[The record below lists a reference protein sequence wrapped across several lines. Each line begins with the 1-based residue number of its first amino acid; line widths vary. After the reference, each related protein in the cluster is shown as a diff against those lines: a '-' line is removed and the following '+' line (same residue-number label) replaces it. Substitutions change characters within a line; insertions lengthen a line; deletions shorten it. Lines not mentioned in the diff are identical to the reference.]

1 MKISGGNKLV
11 CNLYDENNYIIHKRA
26 LKQALDYGIILE
38 EVHKVIQFNQ
48 KAWSKEYI
56 YMNTKLRK
64 QAEND
69 FEINLFKLMN
79 NFVFRK
85 TMENVRKHRD
95 IKLVTKYIKRN
106 QSVSEPNYHMTK

>member
-11 CNLYDENNYIIHKRA
+11 CNLYDENNYIMRKRA

-38 EVHKVIQFNQ
+38 KVHKVIQFNQ

-79 NFVFRK
+79 NLFLEKQWR
-85 TMENVRKHRD
+85 M
-95 IKLVTKYIKRN
+95 
-106 QSVSEPNYHMTK
+106 